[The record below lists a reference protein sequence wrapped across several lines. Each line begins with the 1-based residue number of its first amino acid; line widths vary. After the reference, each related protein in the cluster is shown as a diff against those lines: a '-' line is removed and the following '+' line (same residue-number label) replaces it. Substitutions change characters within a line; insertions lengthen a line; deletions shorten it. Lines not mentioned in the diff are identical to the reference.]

1 MFAFVAILAAAAT
14 VVSSA
19 SVPRGRHYQS
29 VWQASNY
36 RSLLTFGDSYTDENR
51 LNYFGSNNGSAPPA
65 GTFLPESFD
74 TAGGGRTWPRYVV
87 QYTGSDKLLDARL
100 PSSLSARERT
110 RRLYS
115 SSTIALAFALPVC
128 SAKMAKTI
136 RAVMQDPCAS
146 T

>member
-1 MFAFVAILAAAAT
+1 MLFVFLAVLAAAAT

-19 SVPRGRHYQS
+19 SVPRGGHYQS

-74 TAGGGRTWPRYVV
+74 TPGGGRTWPRYVV
-87 QYTGSDKLLDARL
+87 QYTGRDINGQWM
-100 PSSLSARERT
+100 PSMT
-110 RRLYS
+110 LYNYAVS
-115 SSTIALAFALPVC
+115 GAVC
-128 SAKMAKTI
+128 SNYI
-136 RAVMQDPCAS
+136 SPRYVS
-146 T
+146 L